1 MLSLDDSIIFKLL
14 NLEIVNELFCAP
26 KSKLYLEGDGHVGR
40 FDVGDG
46 AEELRHLRIQFR
58 RPLLPAVQEDGEGYQ
73 LSQSTGAAH
82 LKSIKKQNRTSNH
95 FLLFK
100 KFKKGFELIT

>member
-82 LKSIKKQNRTSNH
+82 LKSIKKTKLNKIKRQII
-95 FLLFK
+95 FFFFK
-100 KFKKGFELIT
+100 N